1 MLVIDDRENERL
13 QHKLIA
19 ALGDAKY
26 STKGKAAVK
35 RLSVG
40 DYALGDWLV
49 EAKEINDLYK
59 SILGVGR
66 NGRTI
71 VNQLVDLCQSTDTPI
86 LAVYGT
92 QLKPYFRKRAG
103 PKIVAAEKAKMRRVI
118 KSFKMTL
125 YVRFPNIRLIEFAT
139 MDDFVE
145 WLTVSHTRKEIEKS
159 ISPQKKSKS
168 VNKDPR
174 VAALAGVAGITE
186 KMAIEILNEFG
197 SLTELLR
204 KRTNQKRLM
213 GVRGVGKGIAK
224 RLLDLREEWEPQ

>member
-1 MLVIDDRENERL
+1 MLYIDDRENERL

-26 STKGKAAVK
+26 STKGKASVK

-40 DYALGDWLV
+40 DYALGDWLI

-125 YVRFPNIRLIEFAT
+125 YVRFPNIRLIELST

-159 ISPQKKSKS
+159 ISPHKK
-168 VNKDPR
+168 NKTINSDSR
-174 VAALAGVAGITE
+174 IAALSGISGITE
-186 KMAIEILNEFG
+186 TMAKEILDEFG

-213 GVRGVGKGIAK
+213 KVRGIGRGIAK
-224 RLLDLREEWEPQ
+224 RLLDLREDWK